1 MWPGSFQAK
10 ADPPATR
17 TLVKVRMLAWPGL
30 SFCLCGR
37 NALIPLATRCA
48 AQYVGLASVMKYS
61 TLINILDAVRLES
74 PAAAKRYR
82 PGKAAPIE
90 QLNQARALAY
100 IHLYLKVKFGILG
113 FAEREKLITDG
124 SQDGG
129 IDAYYIDSERK
140 VIYEIQ
146 SKFRTTEA
154 NYEGKEITLD
164 ELMAMDI
171 GLIVTGKIADSR
183 GNNFN
188 DAIRDFQK
196 KLQAIPD
203 IALYEHKVVL
213 LANLERLSDD
223 QIRKIVGN
231 FSYEIVNFASAYNEL
246 VFPVCTGTYYN
257 PDQIEVRI
265 DLAKKNSPQLSQEI
279 DTPYGSCELRIIYVP
294 ISEIAKAVSR
304 YKNALLKYNPR
315 NFLSLSRNPVNQ
327 DIQQSALSDQ
337 QNMFALLNNGIT
349 ILCSFASMT
358 DRTGAAGVGQLVIKM
373 PQIINGGQTASSLA
387 AILDAKDSDLG
398 RFAGKEVLL
407 KIISTPQGVDQQRL
421 LEFIETISDAT
432 NQQTRVVE
440 ADRRANDPRMLEIQK
455 YFYDTHGLF
464 LEKKRGEFSYGLK
477 DGYIS
482 KAAVV
487 DRTDLIRN
495 YRAFTGGASKA
506 RGSVNAI
513 FETSE
518 FSSLLDNFDV
528 LRIFLSYA
536 CMTLLAAMVRQ
547 SAATTRPAYTISH
560 AKFGFLTA
568 CGVVSESVKL
578 TDGNVGPTAKRA
590 VDVVVSKWNAFEALV
605 AAGPRNAKYI
615 VNSRFNYDNYF
626 KGEFVDSDLR
636 GFFRDFQLS

>member
-1 MWPGSFQAK
+1 MKYP
-10 ADPPATR
+10 
-17 TLVKVRMLAWPGL
+17 TLV
-30 SFCLCGR
+30 
-37 NALIPLATRCA
+37 
-48 AQYVGLASVMKYS
+48 
-61 TLINILDAVRLES
+61 NILDALRLES
-74 PAAAKRYR
+74 PAGAKRYR
-82 PGKAAPIE
+82 PAKTAPVE

-113 FAEREKLITDG
+113 FADREKLITDG

-129 IDAYYIDSERK
+129 IDAYYIDSEKK

-171 GLIVTGKIADSR
+171 DLIVKGMIADSR

-188 DAIRDFQK
+188 DAIREFQK
-196 KLQAIPD
+196 KLQSIPD
-203 IALYEHKVVL
+203 IALYAHKVVI
-213 LANLERLSDD
+213 LANLERLTEG

-231 FSYEIVNFASAYNEL
+231 FDHEVVNFTRAYNEL

-387 AILDAKDSDLG
+387 AILDANASDAA

-440 ADRRANDPRMLEIQK
+440 ADRRANDPKMLEIQK
-455 YFYDTHGLF
+455 YFYDAHGLF
-464 LEKKRGEFSYGLK
+464 LEKKRGEFIYGLK

-482 KAAVV
+482 KTVVV

-495 YRAFTGGASKA
+495 YRAFTGSAAKA
-506 RGSVNAI
+506 RGSVSAI
-513 FETSE
+513 FENSE
-518 FSSLLDNFDV
+518 FSSLLVNFDV

-536 CMTLLAAMVRQ
+536 CVTRHAHLVKE
-547 SAATTRPAYTISH
+547 AATATRPTYTISY
-560 AKFGFLTA
+560 AKFGFLAA
-568 CGVVSESVKL
+568 CGIVSQPIKL
-578 TDGNVGPTAKRA
+578 TGSNVEPTAQRA
-590 VDVVVSKWNAFEALV
+590 VDLVVAKWSGFEAHIATL
-605 AAGPRNAKYI
+605 PQNAKYI
-615 VNSRFNYDNYF
+615 VNARFNYDNYF
-626 KGEFVDSDLR
+626 KGEFVDGDLSTY
-636 GFFRDFQLS
+636 FAAFQLS